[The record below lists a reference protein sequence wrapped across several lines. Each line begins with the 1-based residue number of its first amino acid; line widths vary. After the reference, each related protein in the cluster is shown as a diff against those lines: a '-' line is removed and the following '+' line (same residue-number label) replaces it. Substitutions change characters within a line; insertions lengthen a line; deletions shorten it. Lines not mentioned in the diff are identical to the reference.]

1 MNLPLPRLDAQ
12 SGWMVSLAAF
22 PSPTHPASP
31 PILPNGATEF
41 VVSEAA
47 MFEDATFES
56 MGTIHTRSRNWMIAT
71 FGFNGSILAL
81 LVAIPLLHPAMLP
94 QIPNLIQVEAPP
106 TPVEPPKPIVLQTS
120 AAAAHSGTQLFVSPF
135 TAPRTIPTGVPNTS
149 EPRQALDPRGLG
161 NPAGLP
167 RTGCDP
173 FNCGSTPTIVQRG
186 APATAHVS
194 SGVMAGRLLNSVLP
208 IYPPA
213 ALAMHIVGRVELQA
227 TISRGGTI
235 ENLRVMTGPA
245 LLRQAA
251 LDAVRQWR
259 YQSYLL
265 NGQPVEVETTI
276 DVDFAMN

>member
-1 MNLPLPRLDAQ
+1 
-12 SGWMVSLAAF
+12 
-22 PSPTHPASP
+22 
-31 PILPNGATEF
+31 
-41 VVSEAA
+41 
-47 MFEDATFES
+47 
-56 MGTIHTRSRNWMIAT
+56 
-71 FGFNGSILAL
+71 
-81 LVAIPLLHPAMLP
+81 
-94 QIPNLIQVEAPP
+94 
-106 TPVEPPKPIVLQTS
+106 
-120 AAAAHSGTQLFVSPF
+120 
-135 TAPRTIPTGVPNTS
+135 
-149 EPRQALDPRGLG
+149 
-161 NPAGLP
+161 
-167 RTGCDP
+167 
-173 FNCGSTPTIVQRG
+173 
-186 APATAHVS
+186 
-194 SGVMAGRLLNSVLP
+194 MAGRLLNSVLP